1 MAVDSDLNVN
11 INIKQ
16 TGGAS
21 LSNLAGGIANLGR
34 VAATAAIGGLAIMGT
49 AVAAVSAKLISMG
62 SDAQEMQGKFD
73 VVMGEFA
80 GPVTQQLATFA
91 GEVGRSRFELM
102 GFSATIQDTLVP
114 LGFARGAAADMS
126 VEVVK
131 LATDLASFNNLDT
144 QMVIEDIQSALVGN
158 TETLRKYGVVASQ
171 TAIEQ
176 YAINEG
182 LWDGKDAMDA
192 QTKAA
197 AIMGLIMD
205 GTADAQGDAARTSE
219 SFANQMRALQAS
231 ITDTATEI
239 GLGLLPVVEPLLAML
254 SNLANNV
261 LQWLMDKFSA
271 LQPILAQFGA
281 ALDWFNKGEFDR
293 GWTLLGQA
301 INNVMEALGFNEEQ
315 REAFKTYW
323 DELGKII
330 SDENVPAFLR
340 VGDAIVFTMDAMGIS
355 EETQGKFAAFWGDLY
370 QILISND
377 TAMGKVGDTIDLLME
392 NLGVSEEGRKRFS
405 DWWDSLGGDS
415 GEGEGS
421 VIGRVLSA
429 GGKFVLWVA
438 GELLQTITD
447 MIEMAD
453 SVSEAYQTITNKIQW
468 LKDNG
473 GGLWTPIKNDAINA
487 LNAILGV
494 ISSINGMIDSLIEKL
509 ALLNGMPSS
518 QPMPPGWSYDPNNG
532 GFTPPPDPYGGGTGG
547 TNSSSGYGGQP
558 SSQSNNGPSANSP
571 TYVMNVYGGDV
582 GSMQSEFGAM
592 QAAAG
597 AI

>member
-16 TGGAS
+16 TGGAN
-21 LSNLAGGIANLGR
+21 LSNLVGGIMNLGR
-34 VAATAAIGGLAIMGT
+34 VAATAAVGGLAIMGT
-49 AVAAVSAKLISMG
+49 AVAAVTAKLISMG

-73 VVMGEFA
+73 VVFGEMA
-80 GPVTQQLATFA
+80 GPVTQQLAQFA

-114 LGFARGAAADMS
+114 LGFAREAAADMS
-126 VEVVK
+126 VDVVK

-144 QMVIEDIQSALVGN
+144 SQVIEDIQSALVGN

-171 TAIEQ
+171 AAIEQ
-176 YAINEG
+176 YAMNQG

-197 AIMGLIMD
+197 AIMGIIMD

-219 SFANQMRALQAS
+219 SFANQMRGLQAS

-239 GLGLLPVVEPLLAML
+239 GLKLLPVAEPLLAIL
-254 SNLANNV
+254 SNLAQNV
-261 LQWLMDKFSA
+261 LGWLMEKFEA
-271 LQPILAQFGA
+271 LEPIIARVGA

-293 GWTLLGQA
+293 GWTILGQA
-301 INNVMEALGFNEEQ
+301 IDGVLQKFGLNFEE

-323 DELGKII
+323 DELGKVI
-330 SDENVPAFLR
+330 SDDNVPAFIR
-340 VGDAIVFTMDAMGIS
+340 VGDAIVLTMDAMGVS
-355 EETQGKFAAFWGDLY
+355 TETQGRFAAFWGNLY

-377 TAMGKVGDTIDLLME
+377 EAFGKVGDVIDLLME
-392 NLGVSEEGRKRFS
+392 TFGVSEEDRKRFS
-405 DWWDSLGGDS
+405 DWWDALGGDS

-421 VIGRVLSA
+421 VIGRVLKA

-438 GELLQTITD
+438 GELLQTMTD
-447 MIEMAD
+447 MVEFAD
-453 SVSEAYQTITNKIQW
+453 SVSEAYQTITDKIQW

-473 GGLWTPIKNDAINA
+473 GSLWTPIKNDAITA

-509 ALLNGMPSS
+509 ALLNGMPAN

-558 SSQSNNGPSANSP
+558 SNQSNMPAANSP

-592 QAAAG
+592 AAAAG
-597 AI
+597 GV